1 MHADEGRIRYRW
13 FKALLVFGGI
23 LAVVLFFNSIA
34 NYVLVTRRIGVE
46 HLRQEL
52 RRQVVALDQQVRN
65 AGSVQLAMLLQQL
78 QNDSQG
84 RIAWIEVRDRQGRA
98 LARSGLNLGP
108 SFSEERIRSCLRNR
122 EPIMTVRQTRFG
134 DAVVEIFPIRL
145 NSAVSPTPAAR
156 GSLRIAAV
164 GQNGSSSFGLV
175 EMATLVKT
183 ADTVFWPVRRNL
195 IINCSAALALLVSL
209 ALIGLRFRSYLERGQ
224 LEQQLE
230 IAREV
235 QRSLLPSPGHAPRNI
250 EMAAECLPEGRVG
263 GDFFDVF
270 PVNGDGVALVLGDV
284 SGKGIPAALLMGVIH
299 GAVRSTNWT
308 ESGRNQEESSRQLNR
323 LLCERSAGA
332 RFTSLVWSYYDPHSH
347 LLHYVNAGHW
357 PPLLVTGRSGGA
369 EVMRLEEG
377 GPVMGLLPG
386 ADYQQGA
393 VRLSPD
399 DLLVL
404 YSDGLVEAS
413 DATGEEFGEERLVE
427 VIRNS
432 AGKSCDRIRN
442 EVLSAVRNFA
452 GPARFADDLT
462 LVVVRFNPVAE
473 APAQAAGSELVCSA
487 A

>member
-1 MHADEGRIRYRW
+1 MRDIEGRIRYRW
-13 FKALLVFGGI
+13 FQALLVLGAM
-23 LAVVLFFNSIA
+23 LAIVLFFNSIS
-34 NYVLVTRRIGVE
+34 NYLLVTRRIGVE

-52 RRQVVALDQQVRN
+52 RRQVVALDRQVRN
-65 AGSVQLAMLLQQL
+65 SGSPQLAVLLQEL
-78 QNDSQG
+78 QKDSQG
-84 RIAWIEVRDRQGRA
+84 RIAWVEVRDRRGRA
-98 LARSGLNLGP
+98 LARSGFDLGP
-108 SFSEERIRSCLRNR
+108 SFSNERIRSCLRNR
-122 EPIMTVRQTRFG
+122 EPIMTVRPTRFG

-145 NSAVSPTPAAR
+145 NPAMSPMPAAQ

-164 GQNGSSSFGLV
+164 SENGSSSVGLV
-175 EMATLVKT
+175 EMAILAGT

-209 ALIGLRFRSYLERGQ
+209 ALIGLRLRSYIERKH

-235 QRSLLPSPGHAPRNI
+235 QQSLLPSPGNTPRNI
-250 EMAAECLPEGRVG
+250 ELAAECLPAGQVG

-299 GAVRSTNWT
+299 GSVRSTHWT
-308 ESGRNQEESSRQLNR
+308 ESTREHEKSSRQLNR
-323 LLCERSAGA
+323 LLCERSAA
-332 RFTSLVWSYYDPHSH
+332 PRFTSLVWSYYEPHSR

-357 PPLLVTGRSGGA
+357 PPLLVTGRSGGT
-369 EVMRLEEG
+369 EVMRLEDG
-377 GPVMGLLPG
+377 GPVMGLLPS
-386 ADYQQGA
+386 ADYQQG
-393 VRLSPD
+393 VVSLSPD

-404 YSDGLVEAS
+404 YSDGLVEVSNAS
-413 DATGEEFGEERLVE
+413 GEEFGEQRLVE

-442 EVLSAVRNFA
+442 EALSAVRDFA

-462 LVVVRFNPVAE
+462 LVVVRFEPASEASAEIAAAEPV
-473 APAQAAGSELVCSA
+473 GSA